1 MSKQKMYT
9 NRFIIN
15 SNKTGPVT
23 LIGVLSYQENIQHK
37 SGIKF
42 TVSVLSRQRKFKH
55 TAKYRTLQ
63 PLVVKDGQTGRSLLE
78 NSSKLLISSTNF
90 YDNEDI

>member
-9 NRFIIN
+9 NRFIII

-42 TVSVLSRQRKFKH
+42 TVTVLSRQRKFKH
-55 TAKYRTLQ
+55 TAKYRNLQ
-63 PLVVKDGQTGRSLLE
+63 PLVKDGQTGRSLLE